1 MLETVVFPVLHCS
14 ACTRDVLAACDLD
27 DHGNLVHVCSRCGSA
42 LLGAATPRMWGA
54 TALAGIGYD
63 VEGEGEAKGC
73 GTSGGGCG
81 SCGSTC
87 AA

>member
-14 ACTRDVLAACDLD
+14 ACARDVVAAFDID
-27 DHGNLVHVCSRCGSA
+27 DVGELVHVCTRCGSS
-42 LLGAATPRMWGA
+42 LLSAAGLRMWGA
-54 TALAGIGYD
+54 AALTGIGYD
-63 VEGEGEAKGC
+63 VEGEGEVKGC
-73 GTSGGGCG
+73 GAGGGGCG